1 MQGMP
6 IRLTVDIEDSRSGGG
21 KMLKKKLSVLLVED
35 SPEYASLVQ
44 RWSIEKE
51 KGFILNWTDT
61 LDAGL
66 KRLAQGGVDVV
77 LLDLGLPDSDGPAT
91 FAAVKAAA
99 EGVPIIILSGADSEL
114 LTLQMIREGA
124 QDYIAKTSCD
134 AGMLIRAVNF
144 AVVRQQAQP
153 AGRSAEEV
161 AHRTRVIGVVGAAG
175 GSGST
180 TVACHLAAELGR
192 QARQPVLL
200 ADLEVNTGMVA
211 FMMGLAPPYSLLY
224 AIHNVHRLDSASWGS
239 IVTHGPD
246 DVDVISSPRL
256 MGGADVDPD
265 CLNRVLDSV
274 KTLYRW
280 MVLDLGRL
288 SPGSISVLR
297 RSTDVFLVTTESTS
311 ALFQARQ
318 AIEGLTG
325 SGIDGGKIHIILN
338 ARDEACGLSKS
349 DLSQLLGLEIRSNL
363 PREPELRNATLER
376 RLADPACAFRQEIA
390 RLARKTAGLPD
401 DKTKRTFPTIR
412 SLTGRFRRNTP
423 LVSERC

>member
-1 MQGMP
+1 
-6 IRLTVDIEDSRSGGG
+6 
-21 KMLKKKLSVLLVED
+21 MLKKRLSVLLVED

-44 RWSIEKE
+44 RWSAEKD
-51 KGFILNWTDT
+51 KGFLLNWTDT
-61 LDAGL
+61 LESGL

-91 FAAVKAAA
+91 FAAIKAAA
-99 EGVPIIILSGADSEL
+99 GGVPIIILSGADSEL

-144 AVVRQQAQP
+144 AVVRQQVRP
-153 AGRSAEEV
+153 AARGVEDP
-161 AHRTRVIGVVGAAG
+161 AHRTRVIGVVGASG

-192 QARQPVLL
+192 QAGQSVLL
-200 ADLEVNTGMVA
+200 ADVDMNTGMVA
-211 FMMGLAPPYSLLY
+211 FMMGLTPPYSLLY
-224 AIHNVHRLDSASWGS
+224 AVHNVHRMDAASWAS

-246 DVDVISSPRL
+246 DVDVVSSPRL
-256 MGGADVDPD
+256 MGGADVDPES
-265 CLNRVLDSV
+265 LNRILDSV

-288 SPGSISVLR
+288 SPTSISLLR
-297 RSTDVFLVTTESTS
+297 WSTEVFLVTTESTT

-325 SGIDGGKIHIILN
+325 MGIEEGRVRILLN
-338 ARDEACGLSKS
+338 GREEACGLSQAE
-349 DLSQLLGLEIRSNL
+349 LSRLLGVEIHASL
-363 PREPELRNATLER
+363 PQEKELREACMER
-376 RLADPACAFRQEIA
+376 RLVGEGCAFRKEIA
-390 RLARKTAGLPD
+390 RLARKTAGLPE
-401 DKTKRTFPTIR
+401 DKIKRAFPTIR
-412 SLTGRFRRNTP
+412 SLTGRFRRN
-423 LVSERC
+423 SELLSEQC